1 AGGYTSTTQVAISAT
16 PTSGYQFS
24 SWSATN
30 CTLANPNQASTT
42 CTMTGGAAVVNAN
55 FNQIG
60 GVQACASY
68 SISPTTVNPGASA
81 GSQTVIVTGA
91 PAGCL
96 FGEWGTGWN
105 DSWLTAPI
113 NGSGPFIGSA
123 TVSVSWTANTGA
135 ARSGTATIA
144 GNTFMVNQAP
154 VTPACTSYT
163 LNPASV
169 NSSASAGNQTVTVT
183 GAPGGCIPDGGAST
197 NDSWVTV
204 SSSQSGSITDSW
216 TEN

>member
-1 AGGYTSTTQVAISAT
+1 TVTATFTTIAPSCYALTANASPSGSGTASANTTQNCAGGYTSTTQVAISAT

-81 GSQTVIVTGA
+81 GS
-91 PAGCL
+91 
-96 FGEWGTGWN
+96 
-105 DSWLTAPI
+105 
-113 NGSGPFIGSA
+113 
-123 TVSVSWTANTGA
+123 
-135 ARSGTATIA
+135 
-144 GNTFMVNQAP
+144 
-154 VTPACTSYT
+154 
-163 LNPASV
+163 
-169 NSSASAGNQTVTVT
+169 
-183 GAPGGCIPDGGAST
+183 
-197 NDSWVTV
+197 
-204 SSSQSGSITDSW
+204 
-216 TEN
+216 